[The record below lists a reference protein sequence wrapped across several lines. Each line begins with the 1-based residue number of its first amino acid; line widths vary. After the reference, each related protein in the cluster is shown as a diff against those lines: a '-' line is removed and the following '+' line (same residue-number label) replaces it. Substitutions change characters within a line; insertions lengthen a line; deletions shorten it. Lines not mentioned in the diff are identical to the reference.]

1 LTRTPIV
8 GVGGSLRSG
17 KDTFADFLVKNHG
30 YTKVFMSEP
39 LADALYVLNPI
50 IWVEGTKDR
59 PEQKEYRYFGRTY
72 KDIFDSLMKAN
83 DGNWEET
90 YTQIKRFPEVRSL
103 LQRLGTDVGRN
114 MLGEDTWVNIA
125 KKKLL
130 DLAREGKPAVITGI
144 RFPNEFEMIENIDGY
159 SVWVDRPDQEDTRDK
174 SISQHASETSVSPE
188 DFRSIILNNGTL
200 KELEWKATAYHV
212 DLISEWL

>member
-8 GVGGSLRSG
+8 GVGGNLRSG

-39 LADALYVLNPI
+39 LAEALYILNPLI
-50 IWVEGTKDR
+50 GEDIRYRDR
-59 PEQKEYRYFGRTY
+59 
-72 KDIFDSLMKAN
+72 FDGLMDN
-83 DGNWEET
+83 YGDWELA
-90 YTQIKRFPEVRSL
+90 YTAIKQIREVRGL

-114 MLGEDTWVNIA
+114 LIGEDTWVNIA
-125 KKKLL
+125 KEKLL
-130 DLAREGKPAVITGI
+130 TLARADKPAVITGI

-188 DFRSIILNNGTL
+188 DFRTIILNNGTL
-200 KELEWKATAYHV
+200 EDLDRKTTAYHN
-212 DLISEWL
+212 DLLSESI